1 MPSRYFASAPPSNSL
16 GHLEGPSTSIG
27 CFPTWERMGL
37 LESGRVR
44 RLWVFDYPRNH
55 AYPWFIELLPNIA
68 SKVSRIN
75 DARRVASHRY
85 AKFFPSPPSRSRSR
99 NESFFIVEQRVFL
112 FFYLFFFACLFIYL
126 FVYLFTYFL
135 VGIFLERIEKFSLF
149 EKNLTET
156 SHSDERKNKKKERKL
171 FVRPSF
177 FHYFHFRTIAS
188 IGAGFS
194 IRGEKRER
202 GNGKER
208 ESEKWS
214 KEVFLRIAPPR
225 PFLLSRFFPSDKLNS
240 L

>member
-1 MPSRYFASAPPSNSL
+1 MGFRLPAKPRIPVVYRASSQHCIKSFA
-16 GHLEGPSTSIG
+16 HQ
-27 CFPTWERMGL
+27 
-37 LESGRVR
+37 R
-44 RLWVFDYPRNH
+44 REACR
-55 AYPWFIELLPNIA
+55 IA
-68 SKVSRIN
+68 SLRKIL
-75 DARRVASHRY
+75 
-85 AKFFPSPPSRSRSR
+85 PLSPPLALALATRASLSW
-99 NESFFIVEQRVFL
+99 NKGYFYFFIYFSLLV
-112 FFYLFFFACLFIYL
+112 YLFI
-126 FVYLFTYFL
+126 YLFTYFL
-135 VGIFLERIEKFSLF
+135 VGIFLVRIEKFSLF

-214 KEVFLRIAPPR
+214 KEVFLRIAPPLSLF
-225 PFLLSRFFPSDKLNS
+225 PFR
-240 L
+240 

>member
-1 MPSRYFASAPPSNSL
+1 
-16 GHLEGPSTSIG
+16 
-27 CFPTWERMGL
+27 MGL

-85 AKFFPSPPSRSRSR
+85 AKFFPPSLALALATRASLSWNKRYFY
-99 NESFFIVEQRVFL
+99 FFIYFSLLV
-112 FFYLFFFACLFIYL
+112 YLFI
-126 FVYLFTYFL
+126 YLFTYFL
-135 VGIFLERIEKFSLF
+135 VGIFLVRIEKFSLF

>member
-1 MPSRYFASAPPSNSL
+1 
-16 GHLEGPSTSIG
+16 
-27 CFPTWERMGL
+27 MGL

-85 AKFFPSPPSRSRSR
+85 AKFFPSPPLSLSQRELLYRGTKGI
-99 NESFFIVEQRVFL
+99 FIFL
-112 FFYLFFFACLFIYL
+112 FIFLCLFIYL
-126 FVYLFTYFL
+126 FTCLLIYFL
-135 VGIFLERIEKFSLF
+135 VGIFLVRIEKFSLF

>member
-1 MPSRYFASAPPSNSL
+1 MFPHVGTDGSSRKWASTATMGFRLPAKPRIPVVYRASSQHCIKSFA
-16 GHLEGPSTSIG
+16 HQ
-27 CFPTWERMGL
+27 
-37 LESGRVR
+37 R
-44 RLWVFDYPRNH
+44 REACR
-55 AYPWFIELLPNIA
+55 IA
-68 SKVSRIN
+68 SLRKIL
-75 DARRVASHRY
+75 
-85 AKFFPSPPSRSRSR
+85 SPLSRSRSR

-112 FFYLFFFACLFIYL
+112 FFYLFFFACLFI
-126 FVYLFTYFL
+126 YLFTYFL

-202 GNGKER
+202 GNGKE
-208 ESEKWS
+208 S
-214 KEVFLRIAPPR
+214 
-225 PFLLSRFFPSDKLNS
+225 
-240 L
+240 